1 MLNVKSALLL
11 SVLLAKLHLLFLKT
25 VLLVKRLAKPLLMLP
40 TVNPPR
46 FTLMLFKVNL
56 IFTSA
61 MLVTPNS
68 SLTLLVLAKSAQLD
82 VFSVKKPASAP
93 SVPQEPSG
101 MLIIPGAQDVL
112 TLPAEFVLLK
122 PNVLSVN
129 KACSLIQSPR
139 LEVALSAISLVL
151 NVLMVPRPVAL
162 LAKVL
167 VS

>member
-1 MLNVKSALLL
+1 LTLTVKSAPLQ
-11 SVLLAKLHLLFLKT
+11 SALLAKLHLLFLKT
-25 VLLVKRLAKPLLMLP
+25 VLLVQRLALTLLMLP

-46 FTLMLFKVNL
+46 FMLFKVL
-56 IFTSA
+56 LMFTSA

-112 TLPAEFVLLK
+112 TPPAEFVLLK

-151 NVLMVPRPVAL
+151 NVSMVPRPVAL
-162 LAKVL
+162 LARVL

>member
-1 MLNVKSALLL
+1 LTLTVKSAPLQ
-11 SVLLAKLHLLFLKT
+11 SALLAKLHLLFLKT
-25 VLLVKRLAKPLLMLP
+25 VLLVQRLALTLLMLP

-46 FTLMLFKVNL
+46 FMLFKVL
-56 IFTSA
+56 LMFTSA

-68 SLTLLVLAKSAQLD
+68 LLTLLVLAKSAQLD

-101 MLIIPGAQDVL
+101 MLIIPSAQDVL
-112 TLPAEFVLLK
+112 TPPAEFVLLK

-129 KACSLIQSPR
+129 QACSLIQSPR

-151 NVLMVPRPVAL
+151 NVSMVPRPVAL